1 LAREERPENLGLIQ
15 VYTGSGKGKTTAAW
29 GQALRAVGR
38 GWKVAIVEFLKPQ
51 SSGER
56 LAAER
61 LCPNLAVFG
70 QTRLF
75 DPRIDQRESAELR
88 EDSRRNFQTAKNLIF
103 SGEWDM
109 VVLDEINVVLHYDFV
124 RREEMLDLFARRPE
138 GVEIVL
144 TGRYAPD
151 WLVDAAHL
159 VTEMAAVKHPVE
171 RGLGARKG
179 IEY

>member
-1 LAREERPENLGLIQ
+1 MVRGEKPESLGLIQ
-15 VYTGSGKGKTTAAW
+15 VYTGGGKGKTTAAW

-61 LCPNLAVFG
+61 LGPNLAVFG
-70 QTRLF
+70 ETRPF

-88 EDSRRNFQTAKNLIF
+88 EDSRRNFQIAKDLVL

-109 VVLDEINVVLHYDFV
+109 VVLDEINVVLYYDFV

-159 VTEMAAVKHPVE
+159 VTEMGAVKHPVE
-171 RGLGARKG
+171 HGLGARKG